1 MNTDKLTE
9 EVSTED
15 AKKKYKWAIIP
26 IDKLPDDYPVIA
38 IQEFASKGLAEFHL
52 VEEVIVPLFE
62 ELPSLPKETDAVEW
76 ISMKDNFMP
85 LEKTVLISHK
95 FGIDAIHFQ
104 QANWRY
110 LYSGKIVARETLSLV
125 THFAVPSPPKP

>member
-38 IQEFASKGLAEFHL
+38 IQEFDRYKMHD
-52 VEEVIVPLFE
+52 
-62 ELPSLPKETDAVEW
+62 ELPVQ
-76 ISMKDNFMP
+76 IS
-85 LEKTVLISHK
+85 KTQLHN
-95 FGIDAIHFQ
+95 A
-104 QANWRY
+104 
-110 LYSGKIVARETLSLV
+110 
-125 THFAVPSPPKP
+125 